1 MTQWSRSI
9 VTTHV
14 GLVPVQSPAHCSNTH
29 PGSGIAVN
37 VTFVPAR
44 KSAEQ
49 LPLRQSIPAGTLV
62 TVPLPVTQ
70 TERRYV
76 DLVKFARTDRSRSI
90 PNSHQLSAPEQSRP
104 QRSNCHPAFAVAVRF
119 TSEPLG
125 NSAEQAPPVHRQSIP
140 DGTLVTIPLPE
151 TQTERR

>member
-104 QRSNCHPAFAVAVRF
+104 HRLKRASASGVAVRF
-119 TSEPLG
+119 TSVPG
-125 NSAEQAPPVHRQSIP
+125 RYSAEQMLPVDRQSIP
-140 DGTLVTIPLPE
+140 AGTLVTVPLPR
-151 TQTERR
+151 TP